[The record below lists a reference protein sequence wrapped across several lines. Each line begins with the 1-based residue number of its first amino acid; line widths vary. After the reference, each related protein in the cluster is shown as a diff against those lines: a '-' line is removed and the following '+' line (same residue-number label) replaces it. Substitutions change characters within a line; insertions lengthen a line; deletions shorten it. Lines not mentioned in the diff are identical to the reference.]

1 MTSAC
6 FWSCFPISDQLPLV
20 ARLEQEELQ
29 KTCFLKSSEKELL
42 VDYKGQ
48 WFEQGC
54 KTEDSLSQMGIVKS
68 ITLNER
74 E

>member
-1 MTSAC
+1 M
-6 FWSCFPISDQLPLV
+6 FPNIWPVTTGCQTWTRGTWENLFKSS
-20 ARLEQEELQ
+20 EKEL
-29 KTCFLKSSEKELL
+29 LKSSEKELL